1 MFAIAGIDAERVTS
15 VIVNGLAVAGAFLA
29 GYILFGVLAWFLD
42 RWLTGGK
49 APEQLKRASKVVGGL
64 IVAIIVAL
72 ILFNGGGNGAGGDKA
87 GGGPTPQKAEG
98 DQSGSGPPP
107 ITPPVVAPPEKDP
120 LIPPNANAKIV
131 VVGVTIVMGSDEKI
145 TGGKYYR
152 LDGKADLF
160 TLDDLF
166 VEIRKEHAPP
176 EKVVQIVP
184 KYLANGG
191 EDTIPAIQLVKRGR
205 LEKIFVETSKSKD
218 KK

>member
-1 MFAIAGIDAERVTS
+1 MFAIVGIDAERVTS
-15 VIVNGLAVAGAFLA
+15 VIVNGLAVAGAFLG

-49 APEQLKRASKVVGGL
+49 APEQLKRASKIVGGL

-72 ILFNGGGNGAGGDKA
+72 ILFNGGGNGKDGDKA
-87 GGGPTPQKAEG
+87 GGGLTPQKNDG
-98 DQSGSGPPP
+98 DQPGSGPPP
-107 ITPPVVAPPEKDP
+107 VIPPVVAPPEKDP

-131 VVGVTIVMGSDEKI
+131 VVGVTILAGSDEKLA
-145 TGGKYYR
+145 GGKYYR
-152 LDGKADLF
+152 MDGKADLY

-166 VEIRKEHAPP
+166 VEIKKEHAPP
-176 EKVVQIVP
+176 DKVVQIVP

-191 EDTIPAIQLVKRGR
+191 EDTIAATQLVKRGR
-205 LEKIFVETSKSKD
+205 LEKIFVETSKTKE